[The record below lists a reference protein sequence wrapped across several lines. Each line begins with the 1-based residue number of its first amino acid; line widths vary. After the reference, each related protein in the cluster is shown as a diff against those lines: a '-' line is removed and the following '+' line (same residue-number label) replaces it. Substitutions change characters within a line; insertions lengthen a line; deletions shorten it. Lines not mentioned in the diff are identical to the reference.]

1 MPSCHKMR
9 KDRPQNVRF
18 HFMLPSHCALE
29 EWFNF
34 IPLCF
39 FFKTQRIIT
48 FKRSISEK
56 SNSKAGHT
64 IISEQR
70 TAISKIPY
78 APTYH
83 AILDLAPTLPLTF
96 TEDITA
102 EKTNAS
108 A

>member
-70 TAISKIPY
+70 TAISKINPLRANLQCYPRSCPY
-78 APTYH
+78 VTPNVH
-83 AILDLAPTLPLTF
+83 
-96 TEDITA
+96 
-102 EKTNAS
+102 
-108 A
+108 

>member
-39 FFKTQRIIT
+39 FQGPKNNYLVKGQLVKSRTQRQVT
-48 FKRSISEK
+48 QSLANKGQQFPKSLTRQPTMLASI
-56 SNSKAGHT
+56 
-64 IISEQR
+64 
-70 TAISKIPY
+70 
-78 APTYH
+78 
-83 AILDLAPTLPLTF
+83 LPLRYP
-96 TEDITA
+96 
-102 EKTNAS
+102 
-108 A
+108 